1 MKLFTFLDLRYRNL
15 VFECQEAFSLSKDA
29 EAKTIQWIIAMEH
42 RIFKFFAFPKLFVLW
57 TLTNVGLV
65 AEPVMPVMK
74 DGKVPSNKKI
84 QASK

>member
-1 MKLFTFLDLRYRNL
+1 
-15 VFECQEAFSLSKDA
+15 
-29 EAKTIQWIIAMEH
+29 MEH